1 MHFLLMLFVL
11 QEYSQS
17 ADYLVPDVVCAF
29 NCGFHEF
36 AGSGNEQDTWTESL
50 PHLTK
55 HCKVPLIFTS
65 YTKTE
70 ALKDLELVKKS
81 RDNLEVLV
89 SGQRNP
95 FRSHRPIRDYE
106 CDDDC
111 DVFYSNNYFSLM
123 YSKE

>member
-1 MHFLLMLFVL
+1 M
-11 QEYSQS
+11 
-17 ADYLVPDVVCAF
+17 VCAF
-29 NCGFHEF
+29 NCEFHEF
-36 AGSGNEQDTWTESL
+36 AGTGNEQDTWTGSL

-55 HCKVPLIFTS
+55 HSAVPLIFTS

-70 ALKDLELVKKS
+70 ALKDLELVKNS
-81 RDNLEVLV
+81 RENLEVLV

-111 DVFYSNNYFSLM
+111 DVFYSNNYFSLVC
-123 YSKE
+123 SKE